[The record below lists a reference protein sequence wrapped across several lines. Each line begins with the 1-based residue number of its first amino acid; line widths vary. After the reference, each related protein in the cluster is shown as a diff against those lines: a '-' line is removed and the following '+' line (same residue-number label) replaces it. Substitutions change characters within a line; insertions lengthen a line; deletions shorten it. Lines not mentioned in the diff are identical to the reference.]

1 VGRLIY
7 SAIASLD
14 GYIADAE
21 GGFEWAAPDEEVH
34 AAVNDLEG
42 SIGTYLFGRRMYETM
57 VAWESMETANEAAV
71 MVDFARMWFAADKVV
86 YSTTLATP
94 ASART
99 RIERSFDPAQV
110 RELLAQAPSDVSI
123 GGPGLAAAAIEAGLV
138 EEFHLFVVPVIVGGG
153 TAWLPDGIRVDLEL
167 LGQRRF
173 GNGTVHLHYR
183 WSGSSGS

>member
-14 GYIADAE
+14 GYVADAA

-34 AAVNDLEG
+34 AAVNDLQM

-57 VAWESMETANEAAV
+57 VAWESMETANEPAV
-71 MVDFARMWFAADKVV
+71 ILDFATMWFAADKVV
-86 YSTTLATP
+86 YSTTLEAP

-99 RIERSFDPAQV
+99 RIERSFDPGRV
-110 RELLAQAPSDVSI
+110 RQLVARAPSDVSI

-138 EEFHLFVVPVIVGGG
+138 DELHLFVVPVIVGGG
-153 TAWLPDGIRVDLEL
+153 TALLPDGVRVDLDL
-167 LGQRRF
+167 LSERRF
-173 GNGTVHLHYR
+173 ANGTVHLHYR